1 MPSLRSVLPSF
12 LSSLPSLIP
21 LLIMP
26 FLLFATAVLAVFL
39 ATPMTDAGFVA
50 FEDSSSLTNSFF
62 FIVMLLFFTGILLI
76 LIHYKLEVIIRLIIL
91 ASLFFSY
98 IYVFSAILFLFD
110 FSVSFVPLVPILG
123 TVLAG
128 CATVLL
134 LRFPEWY
141 VIDVLGVLLAGGI
154 ASIFGIS
161 LEPLP
166 VIVLLVL
173 LAVYDAISVYRTKHM
188 LTLANGVMQQKVPI
202 MVIAPKKRNYSF
214 IKEGFESIK
223 PKDSSSSSSPP
234 SSSSASS
241 FLATESS
248 SSEPSFAH
256 NRAAYLMGLGDLI
269 MPTVLVVSAAVFVPG
284 GGIGIFSLC
293 SITTLIGS
301 LIGLCLLMSFVQ
313 RGSAHAGLPPLNGG
327 AIIGFLIGMILIYG
341 L

>member
-1 MPSLRSVLPSF
+1 
-12 LSSLPSLIP
+12 
-21 LLIMP
+21 
-26 FLLFATAVLAVFL
+26 
-39 ATPMTDAGFVA
+39 
-50 FEDSSSLTNSFF
+50 
-62 FIVMLLFFTGILLI
+62 
-76 LIHYKLEVIIRLIIL
+76 L
-91 ASLFFSY
+91 ASLFLSY
-98 IYVFSAILFLFD
+98 IYVFSAILFFFD
-110 FSVSFVPLVPILG
+110 FSLSFVTLLG

-166 VIVLLVL
+166 VIVLLFL
-173 LAVYDAISVYRTKHM
+173 LAIYDAISVYRTKHM
-188 LTLANGVMQQKVPI
+188 LTLADGVMQQKVPI
-202 MVIAPKKRNYSF
+202 MVIVPKKRNYSF
-214 IKEGFESIK
+214 IKEEFKSIK
-223 PKDSSSSSSPP
+223 PMDSEVFSSN
-234 SSSSASS
+234 
-241 FLATESS
+241 
-248 SSEPSFAH
+248 EPSNTH
-256 NRAAYLMGLGDLI
+256 DRGAYLMGLGDLI

-301 LIGLCLLMSFVQ
+301 LIGLCLLMFFVQ

-327 AIIGFLIGMILIYG
+327 AIIGFFIGMMLISG